1 MKKAIIVVVAVLLLA
16 GAGLYAFRG
25 KENGLKYRTEKVV
38 KGEIVAAVSA
48 TGTVNPV
55 KTVLVGTQVSG
66 TIKALYADFNAAVTA
81 GQLIAL
87 IDQSTFQQQVEQA
100 RANLLAARANVE
112 KATAARNDAKR
123 VFERAKN
130 LIAKGFISQGEF
142 DTAQTNVEAT
152 EAGLSA
158 AKAAVAQTEAAARI
172 AETSLQYTRITSP
185 VDGIVIARNVDVGQ
199 TVAASFQT
207 PTLFSIAEDLTKMQI
222 DTNIAE
228 ADIGRISEGQ
238 DVDFRVDA
246 YPDAVFKGTVF
257 QVRNAPVTVQNVVTY
272 DTVVK
277 VENADL
283 KLKPGMTANVS
294 IIVDRRQGA
303 LKIPNAALRFAPP
316 NAEKAKGPGVFV
328 LENGKPVRIAITKG
342 ISDGNFTEVGGAG
355 VEEGREIV
363 LEVLDKAKKSG
374 TPPPGMMMRH

>member
-1 MKKAIIVVVAVLLLA
+1 MKKAIIAVVVVLLLA

-25 KENGLKYRTEKVV
+25 KENGPKYRTEKVV

-55 KTVLVGTQVSG
+55 KTVLVGTQISG
-66 TIKALYADFNAAVTA
+66 TIKALHADFNAQVKA

-87 IDQSTFQQQVEQA
+87 IDPSTFQQQVAQA
-100 RANLLAARANVE
+100 HANLLAARANVE
-112 KATAARNDAKR
+112 KAAAARNDAKR
-123 VFERAKN
+123 IFDRAKG
-130 LIAKGFISQGEF
+130 LLAKSFISQGEF
-142 DTAQTNVEAT
+142 DSAQTNVEAT

-158 AKAAVAQTEAAARI
+158 AKAAVAQAEASERI
-172 AETSLQYTRITSP
+172 AGTNLQYTKIISP

-228 ADIGRISEGQ
+228 ADIGRIREGQ

-246 YPDAVFKGTVF
+246 YPDATFKGRVF
-257 QVRNAPVTVQNVVTY
+257 QVRNAPITVQNVVTY

-277 VENADL
+277 VENPDL
-283 KLKPGMTANVS
+283 KLKPGMTANVA
-294 IIVDRRQGA
+294 IIVDRREGA
-303 LKIPNAALRFAPP
+303 LKVPNAALRFAPP

-328 LENGKPVRIAITKG
+328 LEDGKPVRIAITKG
-342 ISDGNFTEVGGAG
+342 ISDGSFTEAGGPG
-355 VEEGREIV
+355 LDEGREVV
-363 LEVLDKAKKSG
+363 LEVLDKAKKPG
-374 TPPPGMMMRH
+374 APPPGMMMRH